1 MPRFT
6 LKMNMFSHLSPCK
19 PHKCVLKP
27 SEQGSI
33 FQDDQLEGSHTKV
46 YSKNECFPIYLLANP
61 INVC

>member
-6 LKMNMFSHLSPCK
+6 LKTAFFHLSPY
-19 PHKCVLKP
+19 KCVLKP